1 MSRSSHQ
8 PNSQSPIRVD
18 DYEDFGYDVKNAKR
32 VRNKQ
37 KQQRKFKDY
46 TEYDDWLHFVCH

>member
-1 MSRSSHQ
+1 MSRSSNQ
-8 PNSQSPIRVD
+8 SNSQSPIRVD

-37 KQQRKFKDY
+37 KQQRKFK
-46 TEYDDWLHFVCH
+46 EYYDFED